1 MLVNGVTISDEW
13 IDKQCELLDISIQ
26 EAVDMYLADN
36 GVVENSEQNELD
48 TKAKKVK
55 INHGA
60 TESKERKK
68 VERKR
73 EPNETKRA
81 IISSLINAV
90 NEIEGVENAKITN
103 VEKYIDFAIGDRTFT
118 INLVEH
124 RNLLNTAS
132 QNIDLWCSTF

>member
-1 MLVNGVTISDEW
+1 MIVNGVTISDEW

-36 GVVENSEQNELD
+36 GVVENTEQNELD

-60 TESKERKK
+60 TEGKERKK

-73 EPNETKRA
+73 EPNEVKRA
-81 IISSLINAV
+81 IIEMIASELHDC
-90 NEIEGVENAKITN
+90 IEEELVVTNVKITN
-103 VEKYIDFAIGDRTFT
+103 IEKYIDFAVGDRTFT

-124 RNLLNTAS
+124 RKPKN
-132 QNIDLWCSTF
+132 

>member
-1 MLVNGVTISDEW
+1 MVVNGVTISDEW

-36 GVVENSEQNELD
+36 GVVENTEQNELD

-60 TESKERKK
+60 TEGKERKK

-73 EPNETKRA
+73 EPNEIKRA

-124 RNLLNTAS
+124 RKPKH
-132 QNIDLWCSTF
+132 

>member
-124 RNLLNTAS
+124 RKPKH
-132 QNIDLWCSTF
+132 

>member
-1 MLVNGVTISDEW
+1 MVVNGVTISDEW

-36 GVVENSEQNELD
+36 GVVENTEQNELD

-60 TESKERKK
+60 TEGKERKK

-73 EPNETKRA
+73 EPNEIKRA
-81 IISSLINAV
+81 IISSLMNAV

-124 RNLLNTAS
+124 RKPKH
-132 QNIDLWCSTF
+132 

>member
-81 IISSLINAV
+81 IISSLINAI
-90 NEIEGVENAKITN
+90 NEIEGIENAKITN

-124 RNLLNTAS
+124 RKPKH
-132 QNIDLWCSTF
+132 

>member
-48 TKAKKVK
+48 TRAKKVK

-60 TESKERKK
+60 TEGKERKK

-81 IISSLINAV
+81 IISSLINTV

-103 VEKYIDFAIGDRTFT
+103 IEKYIDFAIGDRTFT

-124 RNLLNTAS
+124 RKPKH
-132 QNIDLWCSTF
+132 

>member
-81 IISSLINAV
+81 IISSLINAI
-90 NEIEGVENAKITN
+90 NEIEGVENSKITN

-124 RNLLNTAS
+124 RKPKH
-132 QNIDLWCSTF
+132 

>member
-1 MLVNGVTISDEW
+1 MVVNGVTISDEW

-81 IISSLINAV
+81 IISSLINAI

-124 RNLLNTAS
+124 RKPKH
-132 QNIDLWCSTF
+132 

>member
-1 MLVNGVTISDEW
+1 MLVNGITISDEW

-60 TESKERKK
+60 TEGKERKK

-81 IISSLINAV
+81 IISSLINAI

-124 RNLLNTAS
+124 RKPKH
-132 QNIDLWCSTF
+132 

>member
-1 MLVNGVTISDEW
+1 MLVNGVTISDKW

-81 IISSLINAV
+81 IISSLINAI

-124 RNLLNTAS
+124 RKPKH
-132 QNIDLWCSTF
+132 

>member
-60 TESKERKK
+60 TEGKERKK

-81 IISSLINAV
+81 IISSLINVV

-124 RNLLNTAS
+124 RKPKH
-132 QNIDLWCSTF
+132 

>member
-103 VEKYIDFAIGDRTFT
+103 IEKYIDFAIGDRTFT

-124 RNLLNTAS
+124 RKPKH
-132 QNIDLWCSTF
+132 

>member
-36 GVVENSEQNELD
+36 GVVENTEQNELD

-103 VEKYIDFAIGDRTFT
+103 AEKYIDFAVGDRTFT

-124 RNLLNTAS
+124 RKPKH
-132 QNIDLWCSTF
+132 

>member
-60 TESKERKK
+60 TEGKERKK

-124 RNLLNTAS
+124 RKPKH
-132 QNIDLWCSTF
+132 

>member
-1 MLVNGVTISDEW
+1 MVVNGVTISDEW

-124 RNLLNTAS
+124 RKPKH
-132 QNIDLWCSTF
+132 

>member
-81 IISSLINAV
+81 IISSLINV
-90 NEIEGVENAKITN
+90 INEIEGVENAKITN

-124 RNLLNTAS
+124 RKPKH
-132 QNIDLWCSTF
+132 

>member
-1 MLVNGVTISDEW
+1 MLVNGVTISNEW

-81 IISSLINAV
+81 IISSLINAI

-103 VEKYIDFAIGDRTFT
+103 IEKYIDFAIGDRTFT

-124 RNLLNTAS
+124 RKPKH
-132 QNIDLWCSTF
+132 

>member
-36 GVVENSEQNELD
+36 GVIENSEQNELD

-81 IISSLINAV
+81 IISSLINTV

-103 VEKYIDFAIGDRTFT
+103 IEKYIDFAIGDRTFT

-124 RNLLNTAS
+124 RKPKH
-132 QNIDLWCSTF
+132 